1 MDYTRLGSTGLEISR
16 IGLGCMSYGDAS
28 RSLHAW
34 TLDEASSKP
43 FFAQALDAGIN
54 FFDTANVYSDGTSEE
69 ITGRALKALT
79 SSRDDLVIAT
89 KVHGRMR
96 PGPNGGGLSRK
107 AILSEIDH
115 SLRRLEMD
123 YVDLYQVHRWDP
135 DTPVEETMEALHDV
149 VKMGK
154 ARYVGASSMFA
165 WQFAKAQTA
174 AALAGTTAFAAMQ
187 LHYNLLGREEE
198 REMVPLCLD
207 QGVGLLPWSPLAR
220 GRLARPWGEATGR
233 SETDAYAN
241 RLYDDSERAVVDA
254 VAEVAARRTTSM
266 ATLALAWVLAQPG
279 VDAPIIGATK
289 PHHLQDAVAALGLEL
304 EPSDLEALDA
314 PSRPHHSH
322 VLD

>member
-1 MDYTRLGSTGLEISR
+1 
-16 IGLGCMSYGDAS
+16 
-28 RSLHAW
+28 
-34 TLDEASSKP
+34 
-43 FFAQALDAGIN
+43 
-54 FFDTANVYSDGTSEE
+54 
-69 ITGRALKALT
+69 
-79 SSRDDLVIAT
+79 
-89 KVHGRMR
+89 
-96 PGPNGGGLSRK
+96 
-107 AILSEIDH
+107 
-115 SLRRLEMD
+115 
-123 YVDLYQVHRWDP
+123 
-135 DTPVEETMEALHDV
+135 MEALHDV

-174 AALAGTTAFAAMQ
+174 ATLAGTTAFAAMQ